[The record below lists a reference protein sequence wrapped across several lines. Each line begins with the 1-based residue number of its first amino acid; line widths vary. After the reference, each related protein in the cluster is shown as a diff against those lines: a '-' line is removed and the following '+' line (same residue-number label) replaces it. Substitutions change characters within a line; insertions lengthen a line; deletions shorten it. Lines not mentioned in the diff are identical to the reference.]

1 MSKTKKLQ
9 NDCFALPAGVDWT
22 PLDDALMHLKTSL
35 SPIIETEA
43 LPINLA
49 VGRILAGDL
58 KAGSDSPP
66 FSNSAVDGYAFRFA
80 DARGKYLDLKQGRSA
95 AGHPLCEAV
104 DKGQAV
110 RIFTGAVLPMG
121 TDTVVLQEDVQFE
134 GNKIYFENSL
144 KLGSNTR
151 AAGEDIKKGQVIA
164 LKRDLMTAFMAAH
177 ALEFV

>member
-1 MSKTKKLQ
+1 MSTTKKLQ

-22 PLDDALMHLKTSL
+22 PLDDALMHLETSL
-35 SPIIETEA
+35 SPIIETED
-43 LPINLA
+43 LPINLT

-95 AGHPLCEAV
+95 AGHPFSEAV

-110 RIFTGAVLPMG
+110 RIFTGAVLPVG
-121 TDTVVLQEDVQFE
+121 TDTVVLQEDVQLE

-144 KLGSNTR
+144 QLGANTR
-151 AAGEDIKKGQVIA
+151 VVGEDIKLSLI
-164 LKRDLMTAFMAAH
+164 H
-177 ALEFV
+177 I

>member
-1 MSKTKKLQ
+1 MSTTKKLQ

-22 PLDDALMHLKTSL
+22 PLDDALMHLETSL

-80 DARGKYLDLKQGRSA
+80 DARGKYLDLKQGRSV
-95 AGHPLCEAV
+95 AGTP
-104 DKGQAV
+104 
-110 RIFTGAVLPMG
+110 F
-121 TDTVVLQEDVQFE
+121 
-134 GNKIYFENSL
+134 L
-144 KLGSNTR
+144 KL
-151 AAGEDIKKGQVIA
+151 
-164 LKRDLMTAFMAAH
+164 
-177 ALEFV
+177 

>member
-1 MSKTKKLQ
+1 MSTTKKLQ

-22 PLDDALMHLKTSL
+22 PLDDALMHLETSL
-35 SPIIETEA
+35 SPIIETED
-43 LPINLA
+43 LPINLT
-49 VGRILAGDL
+49 VGRTLAGDL

-95 AGHPLCEAV
+95 AGHPLSQAV

-110 RIFTGAVLPMG
+110 RIFTGAVLPAG
-121 TDTVVLQEDVQFE
+121 TDTVVLQEDVQLE

-144 KLGSNTR
+144 QLGANTR
-151 AAGEDIKKGQVIA
+151 VCWRGYKEGASNS
-164 LKRDLMTAFMAAH
+164 T
-177 ALEFV
+177 